1 MDKNKEKKISKSLS
15 FWLRHNPGDIGIMIG
30 NDGWT
35 DIDELIEK
43 AADKG
48 VEFTFDELKEVVK
61 NNDKQRFSISEDE
74 TLIRAN
80 QGHSIEVE
88 MKFKEAV
95 PPQVLYHG
103 TPVGVVD
110 LIMKEGLKKM
120 SRHHCHLSKDI
131 ETSKKVAN
139 RRSGEKVILRIE
151 AMRMR
156 ADGYKIYISDNGVYL
171 VDEVPSKYISVLEIY
186 K

>member
-1 MDKNKEKKISKSLS
+1 MDKNREKRISKSLS
-15 FWLRHNPGDIGIMIG
+15 FWLRHNPEDIGITIG

-35 DIDELIEK
+35 DIDELIER

-48 VEFTFDELKEVVK
+48 VDFTFDELKEVVK
-61 NNDKQRFSISEDE
+61 NNDKKRFLINEDE

-88 MKFKEAV
+88 MKFNEAV
-95 PPQVLYHG
+95 PPQILYHG

-110 LIMKEGLKKM
+110 LIMKEGLSKM
-120 SRHHCHLSKDI
+120 SRHHVHLSPNK
-131 ETSKKVAN
+131 ETAAIVGS
-139 RRSGEKVILRIE
+139 RRGKFEILEIE

-171 VDEVPSKYISVLEIY
+171 VDEVPVKYIKRENG